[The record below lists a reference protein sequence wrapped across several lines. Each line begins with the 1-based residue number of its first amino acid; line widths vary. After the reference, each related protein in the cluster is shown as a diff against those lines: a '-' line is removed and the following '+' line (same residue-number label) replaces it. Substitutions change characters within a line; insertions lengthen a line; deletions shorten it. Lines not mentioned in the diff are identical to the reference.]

1 MGVSKDDKRSI
12 KGHRG
17 IRQIKTTH
25 RQEYTMRTKL
35 TYITPLLGVA
45 AAAAAILAAPIAAAD
60 TGQSCSADGSG
71 TICQSPGNAQ
81 INDAPPPVNYYPYG
95 GEAFLL

>member
-1 MGVSKDDKRSI
+1 
-12 KGHRG
+12 
-17 IRQIKTTH
+17 
-25 RQEYTMRTKL
+25 MRIKL
-35 TYITPLLGVA
+35 TYITPLFGTA

-60 TGQSCSADGSG
+60 TGQSCSASGSG